1 MANISLV
8 LAGLQ
13 LLIACPQ
20 LNEIFP
26 PQKLKKNEIICSIGN
41 AQDLFLMAILPEI
54 QDYDWYIRIA
64 F

>member
-1 MANISLV
+1 MANLSLV

-26 PQKLKKNEIICSIGN
+26 PRKLKKNEICSIGN
-41 AQDLFLMAILPEI
+41 IQDLFLMAILPEI
-54 QDYDWYIRIA
+54 QDYD
-64 F
+64 